1 MADLSNIA
9 RPYAQAIFALAH
21 EAGELEHWSESLN
34 LLQEIVGNPDMEKV
48 VNDPRITRQQVQ
60 DLVLELGGN
69 AFSEPVKNL
78 IRLVAQNRRWNVVPS
93 ITRLYEQLR
102 AESEGIV
109 EAELETAFPVSPEQS
124 ELVSS
129 ALENALGQKI
139 RLNSRVNQDLIGGAV
154 IRAGDWVIDGSIQAR
169 LAKLAT
175 TLGV

>member
-1 MADLSNIA
+1 MADLTNIA
-9 RPYAQAIFALAH
+9 RPYANAVFALAR
-21 EAGELEHWSESLN
+21 EAGELEYWSDALH
-34 LLQEIVGNPDMEKV
+34 LLQDIVSNPDMQLV
-48 VNDPRITRQQVQ
+48 VNDPRITRPQAR
-60 DLVLELGGN
+60 DLVLELGGD

-78 IRLVAQNRRWNVVPS
+78 IRMLAQNRRWNAVPS

-109 EAELETAFPVSPEQS
+109 EAELETAFPVSQEQS

-129 ALENALGQKI
+129 ALEKALGQKI

>member
-9 RPYAQAIFALAH
+9 RPYAQAIFALAY
-21 EAGELEHWSESLN
+21 EAGELEHWSKSLN

-48 VNDPRITRQQVQ
+48 VNDPRITRQQVR
-60 DLVLELGGN
+60 DLVLELGGD

-124 ELVSS
+124 ELVSN